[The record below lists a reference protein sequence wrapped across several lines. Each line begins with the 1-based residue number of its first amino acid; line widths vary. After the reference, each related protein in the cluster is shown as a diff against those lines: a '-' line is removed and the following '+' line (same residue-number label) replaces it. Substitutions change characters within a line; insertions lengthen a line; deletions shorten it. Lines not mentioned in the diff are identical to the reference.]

1 LANLALGR
9 AWHGRRRLPNVLRL
23 VPNLGWLIGRR
34 QLIALLILAT
44 VVVEGLLAFRFF
56 VQITGNYSPAVMQYS
71 EPLVAPFKEYEPS
84 YSEKATGV
92 FEYSTVLA
100 AEVYLVIAAAL
111 VTWLVFTP
119 VLISIVKSFIWGIR
133 MTFLA
138 ARRTDAGMSF
148 VVERYQVRERIR
160 GTIKWIALTL
170 AAFVVW
176 TWQTT
181 CRLVA
186 WIWHTLCR
194 LAVALDAWAMRTQR
208 QIVSLSVRTAIWCKR
223 TAINTALALDAWA
236 MRRQQQITEGSVRT
250 ASWTKRTIMNTVLA
264 IDAAA
269 MTAQKAITGATAASA
284 RFIWRLMCGIARGV
298 DGWFL
303 AVQRA
308 LPKVAGACLRAF
320 VSALLWPARMLVRVA
335 RAIDAALL
343 NVQHGIGSFL
353 HFAAVRPAR
362 AAASKVR
369 FANQAAERR
378 E

>member
-23 VPNLGWLIGRR
+23 VPNLGWLIGRK

-44 VVVEGLLAFRFF
+44 VVVEGLLGLRFF
-56 VQITGNYSPAVMQYS
+56 VQITGNYSPAVMKYS
-71 EPLVAPFKEYEPS
+71 EPLVSPFKEYEPS
-84 YSEKATGV
+84 DSEKTTGV

-138 ARRTDAGMSF
+138 ARRTDAGMSY

-160 GTIKWIALTL
+160 GAIKWTALTL

-176 TWQTT
+176 TW
-181 CRLVA
+181 
-186 WIWHTLCR
+186 HTMCA
-194 LAVALDAWAMRTQR
+194 LAIALDAWAMRTQR
-208 QIVSLSVRTAIWCKR
+208 RIARLSVCTAAWCKHTAIK
-223 TAINTALALDAWA
+223 TALAVDGWA

-250 ASWTKRTIMNTVLA
+250 ASWTKRTITNTVLA
-264 IDAAA
+264 IDAGA
-269 MTAQKAITGATAASA
+269 MTAQRAITGAVAASA
-284 RFIWRLMCGIARGV
+284 RFIWTLMCGIARGV

-303 AVQRA
+303 TVQRA
-308 LPKVAGACLRAF
+308 LPKIAGACLRAF
-320 VSALLWPARMLVRVA
+320 VSVLLWPVRIVVTVA
-335 RAIDAALL
+335 RAVDAALL
-343 NVQHGIGSFL
+343 TVQHGIGSFL

-362 AAASKVR
+362 AAVAKVR